1 RHRQA
6 AISMDGAQKPLELIL
21 ARNLLTAVSTP
32 ALLVDN
38 EGDMLFYNEAA
49 AALVG
54 RSFEETGRLAADEW
68 HRVFGL
74 LCERASGGEGAG
86 RGCTQA
92 VGAGHPVRGDFRVR
106 AASGEEIEIEAA
118 ALPLVANG
126 AAPSGAMIMV
136 WPRGEAR

>member
-1 RHRQA
+1 
-6 AISMDGAQKPLELIL
+6 MDVAQKPLELIL

-32 ALLVDN
+32 ALLVDD

-74 LCERASGGEGAG
+74 LPGRAPGDDDAEGRFTEAVMEG
-86 RGCTQA
+86 RPA
-92 VGAGHPVRGDFRVR
+92 RGDFRIR
-106 AASGEEIEIEAA
+106 AADGEEIEVEAA

-136 WPRGEAR
+136 WPRREER

>member
-1 RHRQA
+1 
-6 AISMDGAQKPLELIL
+6 MEGAQKPLELIL

-38 EGDMLFYNEAA
+38 QGDMLFYNEAA

-54 RSFEETGRLAADEW
+54 RSFEETGRLAADDW

-74 LCERASGGEGAG
+74 LPESTPAGEDAEQRFTAAVMAG
-86 RGCTQA
+86 R
-92 VGAGHPVRGDFRVR
+92 PVRGDFRIR

-118 ALPLVANG
+118 ALPLIADG

-136 WPRGEAR
+136 WPRRGEVARGAA

>member
-1 RHRQA
+1 
-6 AISMDGAQKPLELIL
+6 MDGAQKPLELIL

-32 ALLVDN
+32 ALLVDD

-68 HRVFGL
+68 HHVFGL
-74 LCERASGGEGAG
+74 LPESSPGGPDAEERFTAAVKAG
-86 RGCTQA
+86 RPA
-92 VGAGHPVRGDFRVR
+92 RGDFRIR
-106 AASGEEIEIEAA
+106 AAGGEEVEVEAA

-126 AAPSGAMIMV
+126 GAPSGAMIMV
-136 WPRGEAR
+136 WPRGEDR